1 MSGEHP
7 ARQGAEGVREGQET
21 ILIAGGGHAGGATAA
36 ALRQFGWKGGITV
49 IGDEP
54 ILPYQ
59 RPPLSKAWLKG
70 EATAESLALR
80 PERFYTQQNIQTR
93 LSTTVAAIDRATR
106 HVRLAD
112 GESIAYHKLI
122 LALGARARR
131 LALPGF
137 DLAGV
142 LELRTAADAD
152 RLKSAIGPGRR
163 VAIIGGGYIGLEA
176 AASARALGAEAFV
189 LEREPRL
196 LARVASPPLSAF
208 FESAHRAHG
217 VEIDLG
223 CQVVGLEGQ
232 AGHVSG
238 ARLAD
243 GRVLPCDVAL
253 VGVGAVPNEE
263 IAIAAGLDC
272 QGGVMVDA
280 NARTSDP
287 DIYAVGDLTNRPLP
301 LYGRRIR
308 LESVPN
314 ALEQARQAAAH
325 IVGRAAAAP
334 EVPWFWS
341 DQYDIKLQ
349 IAGLPFDVA
358 QLVVRGEPSSGAFAV
373 FHLDADGRVQC
384 VESVNTPA
392 EFMGGRQLIL
402 KRKLVDA
409 AHLRDLS
416 LTMKDLA
423 A

>member
-1 MSGEHP
+1 MSQAQPGH
-7 ARQGAEGVREGQET
+7 EGQP
-21 ILIAGGGHAGGATAA
+21 IVIAGAGHAGGAAAA
-36 ALRQFGWKGGITV
+36 ALRQFGWKGGITL

-54 ILPYQ
+54 LLPYQ

-70 EATAESLALR
+70 EATAASLALR
-80 PERFYTQQNIQTR
+80 PERFYSQQNIETR
-93 LSTTVAAIDRATR
+93 LSTTVAAIDRAER

-112 GESIAYHKLI
+112 GTAMAYHKLI

-131 LALPGF
+131 LPLPGF
-137 DLAGV
+137 DLAAV

-152 RLKSAIGPGRR
+152 RLKAALGLGRR
-163 VAIIGGGYIGLEA
+163 LAIIGGGYIGLEA
-176 AASARALGAEAFV
+176 AASARALGAAAFV

-208 FESAHRAHG
+208 FHAAHTAQG

-223 CQVVGLEGQ
+223 CQVVGLEGHDGQ
-232 AGHVSG
+232 VSG
-238 ARLAD
+238 VRLAD
-243 GRVLPCDVAL
+243 GRVLSCDAAL
-253 VGVGAVPNEE
+253 VGVGAIPNEE
-263 IAIAAGLDC
+263 IAAAAGLDC
-272 QGGVMVDA
+272 AGGVVVDEH
-280 NARTSDP
+280 ARTSDP
-287 DIYAVGDLTNRPLP
+287 EIYAVGDLTNRPLP

-314 ALEQARQAAAH
+314 ALEQARQAAAD
-325 IVGRAAAAP
+325 ITGRAAPAP

-358 QLVVRGEPSSGAFAV
+358 ELVVRGEPSSGTFAV
-373 FHLDADGRVQC
+373 FHLDAEGRVQC

-402 KRKLVDA
+402 KRKPVDA
-409 AHLRDLS
+409 ATLRDLS
-416 LTMKDLA
+416 LTMKDIA

>member
-1 MSGEHP
+1 MSD
-7 ARQGAEGVREGQET
+7 EGIV
-21 ILIAGGGHAGGATAA
+21 IAGAGHAGGAAAA
-36 ALRQFGWKGGITV
+36 ALRQFGWKGGITLV
-49 IGDEP
+49 GEEP

-80 PERFYTQQNIQTR
+80 PERFYIQQSIETR
-93 LSTTVAAIDRATR
+93 LATTVAAIDRAQ
-106 HVRLAD
+106 HHIRLAD
-112 GESIAYHKLI
+112 GTAIPYGKLI

-131 LALPGF
+131 LSLPGF
-137 DLAGV
+137 DLQGV

-152 RLKSAIGPGRR
+152 RLKSAIGPGKR

-176 AASARALGAEAFV
+176 AASARALGAAAAV

-196 LARVASPPLSAF
+196 LARVASPPLSDF
-208 FESAHRAHG
+208 FAAAHAAQG
-217 VEIDLG
+217 VDIHLHA
-223 CQVVGLEGQ
+223 QVVGLAGQ
-232 AGHVSG
+232 GGHVAG
-238 ARLAD
+238 VQLAD
-243 GRVLPCDVAL
+243 GTVLPCDAAL

-263 IAIAAGLDC
+263 IAAAAGLEC
-272 QGGVMVDA
+272 HHGVMVDGR
-280 NARTSDP
+280 ARTADP
-287 DIYAVGDLTNRPLP
+287 DIFAIGDLTNRPLA
-301 LYGRRIR
+301 LYNRRGR

-314 ALEQARQAAAH
+314 ALEQARQAAAA
-325 IVGRAAAAP
+325 ITGRPAPAP

-358 QLVVRGEPSSGAFAV
+358 QLVIRGDPRTGVFAV
-373 FHLDADGRVQC
+373 FHLDAAGRVQC

-402 KRKLVDA
+402 NRKPVDA
-409 AHLRDLS
+409 AALRDLNT
-416 LTMKDLA
+416 TMKDLA